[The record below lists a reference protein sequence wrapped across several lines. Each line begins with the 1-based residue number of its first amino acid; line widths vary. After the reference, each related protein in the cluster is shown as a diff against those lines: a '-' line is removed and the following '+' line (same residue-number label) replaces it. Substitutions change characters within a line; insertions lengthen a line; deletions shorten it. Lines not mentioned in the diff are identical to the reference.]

1 MFILRLL
8 ALLVLSLNFGPA
20 FGQANRPLPVDEAFQ
35 FSANATAAGIELHWQ
50 IAEGYYLY
58 RDAISATDNGTAI
71 ALDIPRGEITDD
83 PTFGHTETLRSALS
97 VVLPALEVREI
108 TVGYQGCLEGSICYP
123 PVTRT
128 LDLTSLTISA
138 NAGFGAAAAPTGADE
153 VPITIAKDMGGSF
166 VSDLSAQGGPLLVL
180 GGFLL
185 FGMALAFTPCV
196 FPMYPILAGTLTRGG
211 ASLSTGR
218 AFAVSTTY
226 VLGMASAFGLLG
238 VVAAWSGQNL
248 QMVLQSPWAIM
259 ALAMLFVVLATSM
272 FGAFELQLPSSW
284 LVFLSQRTGSGSGL
298 AGAGVMGFL
307 SALIVGPC
315 VTAPLAG
322 ALIYIAQTGDA
333 ALGAAALFALGLGK
347 GVPLIVFGTVG
358 GKAMPKA
365 GPWMDRIKHLFGFV
379 FIGAAIWMLSRIL
392 PSQIELWLWA
402 ALVALVLIYGLLSS
416 PLARMRWQAIGMLVG
431 TIALVFAGTLGIATY
446 TSANAASA
454 AGQRD
459 VILSKDL
466 STLQDAVRSSRGQYR
481 LAYVTADWC
490 VSCVVLDRE
499 IWTNPAAL
507 AGLEQ
512 AAIIKIDVS
521 RNTPEDQSIL
531 QALQIYGP
539 PTILFL
545 DGDALEIEGTR
556 LIGEVSVETF
566 RDTARLAGMLR

>member
-71 ALDIPRGEITDD
+71 VLDIPRGEITDD
-83 PTFGHTETLRSALS
+83 PTFGHTETLRGALS

-128 LDLTSLTISA
+128 LDLTSLTIST

-218 AFAVSTTY
+218 AFAVSATY

-402 ALVALVLIYGLLSS
+402 ALVALVVIYGLLSS
-416 PLARMRWQAIGMLVG
+416 PLARMRWQAIGMVVG
-431 TIALVFAGTLGIATY
+431 TIAVVFAGTLGIATY
-446 TSANAASA
+446 TSATAASTG
-454 AGQRD
+454 GQRD

-481 LAYVTADWC
+481 LVYVTADWC
-490 VSCVVLDRE
+490 VSCVALDRE

-545 DGDALEIEGTR
+545 DGDAVEIEGTR